1 MTAMALT
8 CVSHDGGMSTHEPAQ
23 VTPER
28 IIEHITTTFPD
39 VDVVR
44 SPDGNW
50 TFFSCDAEK
59 HWPNFATLGTDDDA
73 YDTSSD
79 LARPGVYRLNIG
91 VGRAS
96 FDAIA
101 AAQPTPDHT
110 APDVLMPHPVYAA
123 QRWVCVVCP
132 SASTWEGRVK
142 ALLDEAHGIVAR
154 RRPPVG

>member
-1 MTAMALT
+1 M
-8 CVSHDGGMSTHEPAQ
+8 
-23 VTPER
+23 
-28 IIEHITTTFPD
+28 TTFSD

-44 SPDGNW
+44 SPGRQL
-50 TFFSCDAEK
+50 DALPATSRSEALAQL
-59 HWPNFATLGTDDDA
+59 ATLGTDDDI